1 MALKEIAVDGLTL
14 APQGIVS
21 GGVLSITSVPST
33 KVKAEGAGV
42 YKDPLTFTLTG
53 ANATGYDPGTVMT
66 VGSGSIPA
74 TALKV
79 KAESLAV
86 MRVDDQFATVAMTG
100 TILGTPTPFTEPW
113 KITNAGQT
121 KVKAE

>member
-21 GGVLSITSVPST
+21 GGSLSIVSTPST
-33 KVKAEGAGV
+33 KVKCEGNGV
-42 YKDPLTFTLTG
+42 YKTPLQFTLSG

-66 VGSGSIPA
+66 VGVASIVA

-79 KAESLAV
+79 KAEAILV
-86 MRVDDQFATVAMTG
+86 MRVDDQNLTVSMTG
-100 TILGTPTPFTEPW
+100 TISGTPTPFVEPW
-113 KITNAGQT
+113 KITNAGQS